1 MHPSKEGVGKSP
13 RTGLPAPGTTDLVS
27 VAMAQTTAEAPMTET
42 GLRPNSLGVAGIV
55 FFVVAA
61 ASPLSAVLGAS
72 PAAIGVGNG
81 AGAPSAYLLA
91 GALLLV
97 FSVGYAAMSRK
108 VSAGGGFAAYVHAA
122 LGERPGRA
130 AGYLASIGYL
140 AMQAGLYGIFGFF
153 ANSIFADLLHITMA
167 WWVWSLIAWAIAG
180 TLAYL
185 DIDLSAKVLGVGMI
199 LEVIVLLVVSVAIFA
214 QGGAHGMT
222 AVSFT
227 PSVATGGALGLAMM
241 FAFASF
247 IGFEATAI
255 YSEEARDRD
264 RTIPRATYTAVV
276 IITLFLV
283 FTVWSFVVGYG
294 AGKVQSEALH
304 NPDNF
309 VFGLAAQYVGEAW
322 MKIMMVLLITSFFAA
337 LLAFQNTVARYLRVL
352 AVRGWAPA
360 PLGRTHPRFRS
371 PHIGSMFASTVSVI
385 AIVVFAAFGL
395 DPYTT
400 LFMWFVGVGTL
411 AIIVLQAVTS
421 VSVAVYFR
429 REPSDH
435 NVWRTL
441 IAPAIGAIGLAIA
454 IVLVLDNWSTMVGAS
469 GGFSHV
475 LPWIIPLAV
484 VVGLALPLSPRPSH
498 TEDGRAWAR

>member
-1 MHPSKEGVGKSP
+1 
-13 RTGLPAPGTTDLVS
+13 
-27 VAMAQTTAEAPMTET
+27 MAQITDTTRTEN

-61 ASPLSAVLGAS
+61 ASPLSAVLGSS
-72 PAAIGVGNG
+72 PAAIGVGDG

-91 GALLLV
+91 GALLLI

-108 VSAGGGFAAYVHAA
+108 VSAGGGFAAYVQAA
-122 LGERPGRA
+122 LGERCGRA
-130 AGYLASIGYL
+130 AGYLASVAYL

-153 ANSIFADLLHITMA
+153 ANFIFADLLHITLD
-167 WWVWSLIAWAIAG
+167 WWVWSLIAWVIASV
-180 TLAYL
+180 LAYL
-185 DIDLSAKVLGVGMI
+185 DIDLSAKVLGVAMI
-199 LEVIVLLVVSVAIFA
+199 LEVVVLLVVSFTIFA
-214 QGGAHGMT
+214 QGGADGMT
-222 AVSFT
+222 TVSFK
-227 PSVATGGALGLAMM
+227 PSVATSGAFGLAMM

-294 AGKVQSEALH
+294 AGKVQGEALH

-309 VFGLAAQYVGEAW
+309 VFGLAAQYVGEVW
-322 MKIMMVLLITSFFAA
+322 MKIMMVLLISSFFAA
-337 LLAFQNTVARYLRVL
+337 LLAFQNTVARYLRIL
-352 AVRGWAPA
+352 AIRDWAPA

-371 PHIGSMFASTVSVI
+371 PYVASVFASAVSLVAI
-385 AIVVFAAFGL
+385 AVFAAFGL
-395 DPYTT
+395 DPYAK

-411 AIIVLQAVTS
+411 AIIVLQAITS
-421 VSVAVYFR
+421 ISVAVYFR

-435 NVWRTL
+435 NPWRTL
-441 IAPAIGAIGLAIA
+441 IAPVIGAIGLAIA
-454 IVLVLDNWSTMVGAS
+454 TVLVLKNWSAMVGAS

-475 LPWIIPLAV
+475 LPWIIPLAAV
-484 VVGLALPLSPRPSH
+484 IGLVLPLPSRQDPVVIAQ
-498 TEDGRAWAR
+498 TTGN

>member
-1 MHPSKEGVGKSP
+1 
-13 RTGLPAPGTTDLVS
+13 
-27 VAMAQTTAEAPMTET
+27 MAQITDGAPTQN

-72 PAAIGVGNG
+72 PAAIGIGNG
-81 AGAPSAYLLA
+81 AGAPSAYLPA
-91 GALLLV
+91 GVLLLI
-97 FSVGYAAMSRK
+97 FSVGYSAMSRK

-130 AGYLASIGYL
+130 AGYLASVAYL
-140 AMQAGLYGIFGFF
+140 SMQAGLYGIFGFF
-153 ANSIFADLLHITMA
+153 AHSVFADLLHLTMA
-167 WWVWSLIAWAIAG
+167 WWIWSLIAWAVVG
-180 TLAYL
+180 CLAYL
-185 DIDLSAKVLGVGMI
+185 DIDLSAKVLGVAMI
-199 LEVIVLLVVSVAIFA
+199 LEVVVLLVVSFAIIG
-214 QGGAHGMT
+214 QGGSDGLT

-227 PSVATGGALGLAMM
+227 PSVATTGAIGLAMM

-264 RTIPRATYTAVV
+264 RTIPRATYAAVV

-294 AGKVQSEALH
+294 AGKVQNEALH
-304 NPDNF
+304 NPDNL
-309 VFGLAAQYVGEAW
+309 VFGLAAEYVGEVW

-337 LLAFQNTVARYLRVL
+337 LLAFQNTVARYLRIL
-352 AVRGWAPA
+352 AVRGWAA
-360 PLGRTHPRFRS
+360 EPLGRTHPSFRS
-371 PHIGSMFASTVSVI
+371 PYIASVFASMVSLV

-395 DPYTT
+395 DPYAK
-400 LFMWFVGVGTL
+400 LFMWFVGLGTL
-411 AIIVLQAVTS
+411 AVIVLQAITS
-421 VSVAVYFR
+421 ASVAIYFR

-441 IAPAIGAIGLAIA
+441 IAPVIGAVGLATA
-454 IVLVLDNWSTMVGAS
+454 VVLVLRNWSAMVGDG
-469 GGFSHV
+469 GGFSHL
-475 LPWIIPLAV
+475 LPWVIPLAV
-484 VVGLALPLSPRPSH
+484 LMGLALPVARR
-498 TEDGRAWAR
+498 TETVTETAVVEHPQPAAPETITRTDK